1 MLAGLNELNN
11 VEKTELDKKRANFT
25 PREQEEN
32 TTPAKKPSARTD
44 EKEEGGGSGWTATVV
59 IVAALAV
66 AGCMFVARRAMT
78 KP

>member
-1 MLAGLNELNN
+1 MLAGLSELNN

-25 PREQEEN
+25 PREPD
-32 TTPAKKPSARTD
+32 TPAKKQSARAD